1 MGDKNQGKIRR
12 RVSGLAILVVLGY
25 VGSYTPSL
33 LAWWEET
40 WYPHGRESRIVK
52 PDPNAVVYQLVMP
65 DDGASLGKWNQEVD
79 AWSDDSPLVIQKQSP
94 STTPFGP
101 ALKSLNANEQE
112 QMDQRAGQVLN
123 FGMHPRATGETS

>member
-1 MGDKNQGKIRR
+1 MGDKNQGTIRR

-52 PDPNAVVYQLVMP
+52 PDPNAVVYHLVMP
-65 DDGASLGKWNQEVD
+65 EEGASLGKWKQEVD
-79 AWSDDSPLVIQKQSP
+79 TRGDDSPLVIQKRSL
-94 STTPFGP
+94 STTPFGLD
-101 ALKSLNANEQE
+101 LKSMNANEQE
-112 QMDQRAGQVLN
+112 QMDQRAGEVLN
-123 FGMHPRATGETS
+123 LGMHPRATGETS